1 LKKNRDEI
9 LKDARERLAFLSEIG
24 AGFVA
29 RRPKPEGL
37 AAPEPDA
44 APGPAVRNDPSLSVP
59 ASAFGL
65 SFDALVDKVLICRLC
80 RLSERRTKAVPGQG
94 NREAELMFVGEGPG
108 RDEDVQ
114 GLPFVGRAGNL
125 LTKIIE
131 AMKYTRDQVYIANVV
146 KCRPPENR
154 TPFPDEMAAC
164 GPYLLRQIEL
174 IRPRAIVALG
184 KTATDFF
191 IPGRA
196 SMGERRGVFAEFKG
210 IRIMPTYHPS
220 YLVRNEGNRDIR
232 RQVWEDMQKVME
244 FLGKK

>member
-1 LKKNRDEI
+1 LTKSRKEI
-9 LKDARERLAFLSEIG
+9 LKDAGERVAFLSEIG
-24 AGFVA
+24 AGFVTS
-29 RRPKPEGL
+29 RPKSES
-37 AAPEPDA
+37 AAAGPPADGPVDTDLNDSGGRVPEP
-44 APGPAVRNDPSLSVP
+44 
-59 ASAFGL
+59 ASGL
-65 SFDALVDKVLICRLC
+65 SFDELVGKVLACRLC
-80 RLSERRTKAVPGQG
+80 RLSERRTNAVPGEG
-94 NREAELMFVGEGPG
+94 NRKAELMFVGEGPG

-114 GLPFVGRAGNL
+114 GRPFVGRAGQL

-131 AMKYTRDQVYIANVV
+131 AMKSTREDVYIGNVV

-154 TPFPDEMAAC
+154 TPFPDEVAAC

-174 IRPRAIVALG
+174 IKPSVIVTLG

-196 SMGERRGVFAEFKG
+196 SMGDRRGVFAEFKG
-210 IRIMPTYHPS
+210 IKVMPTYHPS
-220 YLVRNEGNRDIR
+220 YLVRNEGNRDLK